1 MSDVFYTLYCT
12 LYTFILYSKLCNPH
26 RPCTLYAKPKLGLY
40 TFPRKSYCVLQT
52 AHHTARLAEKN
63 SCILLQKEVGP
74 MRGLETDHVISG
86 PMRGLKINF
95 IGKGHHSTFNIHS
108 TYKHCDSMTEPAQ
121 RTESVKTQ

>member
-12 LYTFILYSKLCNPH
+12 LYTFILYSKLCNQH
-26 RPCTLYAKPKLGLY
+26 CPCTLYAKPKLGSY
-40 TFPRKSYCVLQT
+40 TFHRKSYSVLQT

-86 PMRGLKINF
+86 PMRGLQIYF
-95 IGKGHHSTFNIHS
+95 TL
-108 TYKHCDSMTEPAQ
+108 
-121 RTESVKTQ
+121 R